1 MEEPY
6 MTLKRSA
13 HLFAH
18 GPCWA
23 PSGMGGCCSQRC
35 NSFSPFSALRWIGG
49 IKQKKKKKNETRWM
63 KLSTWCR
70 RIDTACP
77 GRTSWLAGNQ
87 ETASWKM
94 WTSKQSQYVNKWWG
108 KAIFGWRNC
117 INKDTVHRIFVE
129 EWMPSF
135 PFLGREFGEQG
146 RRQSCWKQLMR
157 EVEELPCG
165 MKVWAH
171 VGLCVKAKGRKW
183 DS

>member
-1 MEEPY
+1 MEKMLSKWKSRTWHSSVLLICLLMVRVEHHQGWGNAAASVA
-6 MTLKRSA
+6 TVSL
-13 HLFAH
+13 L
-18 GPCWA
+18 
-23 PSGMGGCCSQRC
+23 
-35 NSFSPFSALRWIGG
+35 SALSGELEESSE
-49 IKQKKKKKNETRWM
+49 KKNETRWM
-63 KLSTWCR
+63 KLSIWCR

-77 GRTSWLAGNQ
+77 GRTSWLVGNQ

-129 EWMPSF
+129 EGMPSF
-135 PFLGREFGEQG
+135 PFLVIEFGEQG

-165 MKVWAH
+165 MKV
-171 VGLCVKAKGRKW
+171 CQSKG
-183 DS
+183 